1 MAESQRVRW
10 IDVDWEQA
18 KCIGHDEPDWFFNYE
33 IYRTL
38 RINRDVQE
46 QRKFCDSCPIL
57 LDCLDY
63 ALRVDVHGF
72 WGGTTREDRKII
84 RKQTGM
90 QYEPLT
96 FQDMSKGKVDNSG
109 RELTKSS

>member
-1 MAESQRVRW
+1 
-10 IDVDWEQA
+10 
-18 KCIGHDEPDWFFNYE
+18 
-33 IYRTL
+33 
-38 RINRDVQE
+38 
-46 QRKFCDSCPIL
+46 
-57 LDCLDY
+57 LDY